1 MCQLELT
8 AQVARAAQRAA
19 QTARAAQA
27 AALTA
32 SRVARTQ
39 RSSRAS
45 CKHTRSC
52 APWSKSA
59 FAPRIQCRPTNA
71 IPSSSRCGS
80 NRAGRP
86 ISQPPHPQPTPPPG
100 PIRPCTFPAAE
111 PGLVSIL
118 SCALLWQ
125 LRFSSSILAAADR
138 NGLAGW
144 RSLALPCVDVGSLQK
159 LLPSDHDDALV
170 HELVRKQDLHSR
182 PVPWPP
188 LSPSRRYAAALTRR
202 YRVESWFRRMKCF

>member
-1 MCQLELT
+1 M
-8 AQVARAAQRAA
+8 
-19 QTARAAQA
+19 
-27 AALTA
+27 
-32 SRVARTQ
+32 RVGQ
-39 RSSRAS
+39 S
-45 CKHTRSC
+45 
-52 APWSKSA
+52 P
-59 FAPRIQCRPTNA
+59 N
-71 IPSSSRCGS
+71 
-80 NRAGRP
+80 RP
-86 ISQPPHPQPTPPPG
+86 IHSPPHPQAPFG
-100 PIRPCTFPAAE
+100 PAHSPRLSLGLSPSSPA
-111 PGLVSIL
+111 L

-202 YRVESWFRRMKCF
+202 YRVESWFRRMKCFLWSMPTRRRHRLPMVPHAAAAWTAPGDIAER